1 MVDLVA
7 FLLQG
12 LLQGVGGG
20 VGGGV
25 EGLKASE
32 VGDIR
37 QHCTILTNLYI
48 QQDNYR

>member
-1 MVDLVA
+1 MVDTVA

-20 VGGGV
+20 V

-32 VGDIR
+32 VGYIR
-37 QHCTILTNLYI
+37 QHCTILTNLHI
-48 QQDNYR
+48 KQDNYW